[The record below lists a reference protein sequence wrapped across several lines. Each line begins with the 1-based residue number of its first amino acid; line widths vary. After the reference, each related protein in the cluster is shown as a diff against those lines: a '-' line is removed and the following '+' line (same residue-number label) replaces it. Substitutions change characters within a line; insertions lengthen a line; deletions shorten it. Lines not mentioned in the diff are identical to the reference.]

1 MEVLCTYER
10 KLSVHS
16 CVGFINK
23 AHLFVNSSK
32 QHMIAMGSDQH
43 FCLRWNNFHSNIATS
58 FEHLRDHEDF
68 VDVTLACEGRSLKA
82 HKVVLSACSPYFRN
96 LLKQNPC
103 QHPIII
109 LRDVAYVDMSALLSF
124 VYQGEVYVSQDR
136 LTTFLRTAEMLHIKG
151 LTEQNQ
157 QQSHIAAHQLQ
168 RDQGGLVNKVVSSL
182 GAVAVQGPSS
192 PRLRSTPSPT
202 SHVLQQPS
210 HISPPP
216 KKRRPTSSPTLSL
229 PVSTAAPSTPP
240 RSDVPSARIELSPH
254 LEGSTL
260 AAALT
265 KPLNAVN
272 QRGENTTRSSQ
283 PAPPTQLPP
292 PPLITAPHPTPDV
305 PKVKQEDEGEAAGG
319 EEDSH
324 MPDQAV
330 NLVTEGSILR
340 QRIQGYHGSSEA
352 PLALP
357 PPPTSSCSS
366 RPTQAL
372 LHPHAVK
379 DDSVSDD
386 TSLGEMGV
394 ELGEGGGEKE
404 ALASPP
410 PMVIRPPLIG
420 LLPREAAGLYA
431 GPGTSGSL
439 GQQHES
445 SQDAPARQRWR
456 CMQPRLCP
464 FCWKTFS
471 NSFNL
476 KQHIVN
482 VHTVGEGIEC
492 ELCHK
497 VVKNKWYLRK
507 HHVTAHGA
515 PLRRSKVPAESKSG
529 KTLANQ
535 LPPNDLTKDVGLALT
550 PTPHQMETAQPQE
563 VFTKKQMDRMC

>member
-1 MEVLCTYER
+1 
-10 KLSVHS
+10 
-16 CVGFINK
+16 
-23 AHLFVNSSK
+23 
-32 QHMIAMGSDQH
+32 MIAMGSDQH

-157 QQSHIAAHQLQ
+157 QQSHIATHQLQ
-168 RDQGGLVNKVVSSL
+168 RDQGGLGNKVVGSL
-182 GAVAVQGPSS
+182 GAIAVQGPSS

-202 SHVLQQPS
+202 SHILQQPS

-216 KKRRPTSSPTLSL
+216 KKRRPATSPTLSL
-229 PVSTAAPSTPP
+229 PVSTATPSTPP
-240 RSDVPSARIELSPH
+240 RSEVPTPRIELSPH

-265 KPLNAVN
+265 KPLNPTAS
-272 QRGENTTRSSQ
+272 RGDTTPRVTQ

-292 PPLITAPHPTPDV
+292 PPLLPAPHPTQDV
-305 PKVKQEDEGEAAGG
+305 PKVKQEDEGEGAGG
-319 EEDSH
+319 EEESH
-324 MPDQAV
+324 MPEAV

-340 QRIQGYHGSSEA
+340 QRIQGYQGSCEA
-352 PLALP
+352 PPALP
-357 PPPTSSCSS
+357 PPPTSSGSN

-372 LHPHAVK
+372 LHQHIVK
-379 DDSVSDD
+379 DDSLSDD
-386 TSLGEMGV
+386 TVVGDVGG

-410 PMVIRPPLIG
+410 PMVIRPPLMG
-420 LLPREAAGLYA
+420 LLPRDAAGLYA

-439 GQQHES
+439 SQQHES
-445 SQDAPARQRWR
+445 SQGKYCLQIIWNATTKIHEYKNFRKYEIKQIFGGV
-456 CMQPRLCP
+456 LCGVSY
-464 FCWKTFS
+464 CS
-471 NSFNL
+471 L
-476 KQHIVN
+476 
-482 VHTVGEGIEC
+482 
-492 ELCHK
+492 L
-497 VVKNKWYLRK
+497 
-507 HHVTAHGA
+507 
-515 PLRRSKVPAESKSG
+515 
-529 KTLANQ
+529 
-535 LPPNDLTKDVGLALT
+535 
-550 PTPHQMETAQPQE
+550 
-563 VFTKKQMDRMC
+563 VFLNN

>member
-1 MEVLCTYER
+1 
-10 KLSVHS
+10 
-16 CVGFINK
+16 
-23 AHLFVNSSK
+23 
-32 QHMIAMGSDQH
+32 MIAMGSDQH

-136 LTTFLRTAEMLHIKG
+136 LTNFLRTAEMLHIKG

-202 SHVLQQPS
+202 SHVLHQPS

-216 KKRRPTSSPTLSL
+216 KKRRPASSPTLNL

-240 RSDVPSARIELSPH
+240 RSEVSSARIELSPH

-265 KPLNAVN
+265 KPLNPVS
-272 QRGENTTRSSQ
+272 QRGDNTARSSQ
-283 PAPPTQLPP
+283 PVPPAQLPP
-292 PPLITAPHPTPDV
+292 PPLLAAPLPTPDV
-305 PKVKQEDEGEAAGG
+305 PKVKQENESEVAGG
-319 EEDSH
+319 EEESH
-324 MPDQAV
+324 IPEQAV

-340 QRIQGYHGSSEA
+340 QRIQGYQGSSEA
-352 PLALP
+352 PSALP
-357 PPPTSSCSS
+357 PPPTNSSSS
-366 RPTQAL
+366 RSTQAL
-372 LHPHAVK
+372 LHPHIVK
-379 DDSVSDD
+379 DDSLSDD
-386 TSLGEMGV
+386 TNIGEMGV
-394 ELGEGGGEKE
+394 EVGEGGEKE

-410 PMVIRPPLIG
+410 PMVIRPPLMG

-445 SQDAPARQRWR
+445 SQEPRNGGLGEHYAGLDAEYLVRACVPKLWNSRQ
-456 CMQPRLCP
+456 PGICP
-464 FCWKTFS
+464 ICNRVFS
-471 NSFNL
+471 NKFNL
-476 KQHIVN
+476 KQHIIN
-482 VHTVGEGIEC
+482 IHTKGEGVEC
-492 ELCHK
+492 DLCHK
-497 VVKNKWYLRK
+497 KCKNKWYLRR
-507 HHVTAHGA
+507 HQVTHHGA
-515 PLRRSKVPAESKSG
+515 PLKRNRNYTMEKYV
-529 KTLANQ
+529 
-535 LPPNDLTKDVGLALT
+535 NDENDQGAKDT
-550 PTPHQMETAQPQE
+550 TSE
-563 VFTKKQMDRMC
+563 

>member
-1 MEVLCTYER
+1 
-10 KLSVHS
+10 
-16 CVGFINK
+16 
-23 AHLFVNSSK
+23 
-32 QHMIAMGSDQH
+32 MIAMGSDQH

-182 GAVAVQGPSS
+182 GAIAVQGPSS
-192 PRLRSTPSPT
+192 PCLRSTPSPT
-202 SHVLQQPS
+202 SHMLQQPS

-216 KKRRPTSSPTLSL
+216 KKRRPASSPILSL

-265 KPLNAVN
+265 KPLNSVS
-272 QRGENTTRSSQ
+272 QRGDNTSRSSQ
-283 PAPPTQLPP
+283 PAPPPQLPP
-292 PPLITAPHPTPDV
+292 PPLIAAPLPAPDV
-305 PKVKQEDEGEAAGG
+305 PKVKQEDEGEGVGG
-319 EEDSH
+319 EEDCH
-324 MPDQAV
+324 IPDQAV

-340 QRIQGYHGSSEA
+340 QRIQGYQGSSDA
-352 PLALP
+352 PPALP
-357 PPPTSSCSS
+357 PPTNSSSS

-372 LHPHAVK
+372 LHPHIVK
-379 DDSVSDD
+379 DDSLSDD
-386 TSLGEMGV
+386 TNIGEMGV

-410 PMVIRPPLIG
+410 PMVIRPPLMG
-420 LLPREAAGLYA
+420 LLPREAAGLYP

-515 PLRRSKVPAESKSG
+515 PLRRSKGPAESKSG
-529 KTLANQ
+529 KTLTNQ
-535 LPPNDLTKDVGLALT
+535 HPANDLTKDLGLALT

>member
-1 MEVLCTYER
+1 
-10 KLSVHS
+10 
-16 CVGFINK
+16 
-23 AHLFVNSSK
+23 
-32 QHMIAMGSDQH
+32 MIAMGSDQH

-136 LTTFLRTAEMLHIKG
+136 LSTFLRTAEMLHIKG

-157 QQSHIAAHQLQ
+157 HHPHIGTHQLH
-168 RDQGGLVNKVVSSL
+168 RDSGGLVNKVVSSL
-182 GAVAVQGPSS
+182 GAIAVQGPSS
-192 PRLRSTPSPT
+192 PRRRSTPSPT
-202 SHVLQQPS
+202 SHILQQPS

-216 KKRRPTSSPTLSL
+216 KKRRPTSSPTHNL
-229 PVSTAAPSTPP
+229 PLSTAAPSTPP
-240 RSDVPSARIELSPH
+240 RSDIPPSRLELSPH

-265 KPLNAVN
+265 KPLNQTN
-272 QRGENTTRSSQ
+272 QRGDNTPRS
-283 PAPPTQLPP
+283 TQQASPQQLAP
-292 PPLITAPHPTPDV
+292 PPLLPASLPAADV
-305 PKVKQEDEGEAAGG
+305 PKVKQEDEGEGG
-319 EEDSH
+319 GVEEDSH

-340 QRIQGYHGSSEA
+340 QRIQGYSGSCEA
-352 PLALP
+352 SQSLP
-357 PPPTSSCSS
+357 PPPTSSSSS
-366 RPTQAL
+366 RPSPVL
-372 LHPHAVK
+372 IPSHIVK
-379 DDSVSDD
+379 EDSHSDD
-386 TSLGEMGV
+386 TN
-394 ELGEGGGEKE
+394 LGEGGELGDGTGEKE

-410 PMVIRPPLIG
+410 PMVIRPPLMG
-420 LLPREAAGLYA
+420 LLPREAAGLYP

-439 GQQHES
+439 GQHDS

-515 PLRRSKVPAESKSG
+515 PLRRSKGPSEPKSG
-529 KTLANQ
+529 NSLGKQ
-535 LPPNDLTKDVGLALT
+535 LSNTGLSKELGVALNSS
-550 PTPHQMETAQPQE
+550 PHQMDPQQQQE

>member
-1 MEVLCTYER
+1 MKTSLESCGIIYVKMHCTLLHMSAIMGR
-10 KLSVHS
+10 APV
-16 CVGFINK
+16 V
-23 AHLFVNSSK
+23 SSK

-216 KKRRPTSSPTLSL
+216 KKRRPDSSPTLSL

-240 RSDVPSARIELSPH
+240 RSDVPSARIELSPR
-254 LEGSTL
+254 LESSTL

-265 KPLNAVN
+265 KPLNPVS
-272 QRGENTTRSSQ
+272 QRGDNTTRNSQ
-283 PAPPTQLPP
+283 PVPPAQLPP
-292 PPLITAPHPTPDV
+292 PPLLAAQLSTPDV
-305 PKVKQEDEGEAAGG
+305 PKVKQEDESEVVVG

-324 MPDQAV
+324 IPDQAV

-340 QRIQGYHGSSEA
+340 QRIQGYQGSSEA
-352 PLALP
+352 PSTLP
-357 PPPTSSCSS
+357 PPPNISSSS

-372 LHPHAVK
+372 LHHHIVK
-379 DDSVSDD
+379 DDSLSDD
-386 TSLGEMGV
+386 TNIGEMGV
-394 ELGEGGGEKE
+394 EMGDGGGEKE
-404 ALASPP
+404 ALSSPP
-410 PMVIRPPLIG
+410 PMVIRPPLMG

-445 SQDAPARQRWR
+445 SQEPRNGGLGEHYAGLDAEYLVRACVPKLWNSRQ
-456 CMQPRLCP
+456 PGICP
-464 FCWKTFS
+464 ICNRVFS
-471 NSFNL
+471 NKFNL
-476 KQHIVN
+476 KQHIIN
-482 VHTVGEGIEC
+482 IHTKGEGVEC
-492 ELCHK
+492 DLCHK
-497 VVKNKWYLRK
+497 KCKNKWYLRR
-507 HHVTAHGA
+507 HQVTHHGA
-515 PLRRSKVPAESKSG
+515 PLKRNRNYSMEKYV
-529 KTLANQ
+529 
-535 LPPNDLTKDVGLALT
+535 NDENDQGAKDT
-550 PTPHQMETAQPQE
+550 TSE
-563 VFTKKQMDRMC
+563 

>member
-1 MEVLCTYER
+1 
-10 KLSVHS
+10 
-16 CVGFINK
+16 
-23 AHLFVNSSK
+23 
-32 QHMIAMGSDQH
+32 MIAMGSDQH

-182 GAVAVQGPSS
+182 GAIAVQGPSS
-192 PRLRSTPSPT
+192 PCLRSTPSPT
-202 SHVLQQPS
+202 SHMLQQPS

-216 KKRRPTSSPTLSL
+216 KKRRPASSPILSL

-265 KPLNAVN
+265 KPLNSVS
-272 QRGENTTRSSQ
+272 QRGDNTSRSSQ
-283 PAPPTQLPP
+283 PAPPPQLPP
-292 PPLITAPHPTPDV
+292 PPLIAAPLPAPDV
-305 PKVKQEDEGEAAGG
+305 PKVKQEDEGEGVGG
-319 EEDSH
+319 EEDCH
-324 MPDQAV
+324 IPDQAV

-340 QRIQGYHGSSEA
+340 QRIQGYQGSSDA
-352 PLALP
+352 PPALP
-357 PPPTSSCSS
+357 PPTNSSSS

-372 LHPHAVK
+372 LHPHIVK
-379 DDSVSDD
+379 DDSLSDD
-386 TSLGEMGV
+386 TNIGEMGV

-410 PMVIRPPLIG
+410 PMVIRPPLMG
-420 LLPREAAGLYA
+420 LLPREAAGLYP

-445 SQDAPARQRWR
+445 SQEPRNGGLGEHYAGLEDNPYEAR
-456 CMQPRLCP
+456 PCP
-464 FCWKTFS
+464 VCHKLIS
-471 NSFNL
+471 NRANL
-476 KQHIVN
+476 KKHLKIRHSAQEEALCLYCRKVFRNKYSLWTHIN
-482 VHTVGEGIEC
+482 SYHPG
-492 ELCHK
+492 
-497 VVKNKWYLRK
+497 VKSANSHDSTNLIDSSI
-507 HHVTAHGA
+507 ALPG
-515 PLRRSKVPAESKSG
+515 SSG
-529 KTLANQ
+529 SN
-535 LPPNDLTKDVGLALT
+535 LTSSSSSHSTGYMG
-550 PTPHQMETAQPQE
+550 Q
-563 VFTKKQMDRMC
+563 